1 MIISLS
7 TGQGISGIL
16 MNIIS
21 YIVIASVNTGD
32 KDKDAKLGA
41 IIFFTISGFILFSLP
56 HTPSLI
62 AGFAVAVALGAW
74 FVAYRKKAYT
84 LS

>member
-1 MIISLS
+1 MENRTQQINPAFLPALFM
-7 TGQGISGIL
+7 TVVCT
-16 MNIIS
+16 S
-21 YIVIASVNTGD
+21 YILAAPEG
-32 KDKDAKLGA
+32 
-41 IIFFTISGFILFSLP
+41 FSLP